1 MARITSEALEQLR
14 LKKEKLE
21 AKYKQLKQQQLYQ
34 ERKDETRRK
43 IITGASVA
51 AAVRDGVVSPKLLAH
66 VLNKYV
72 TKKNEREFMGLEPRE
87 EVPSEAL
94 ADPRD
99 GDDEASTYEVG
110 REFLSDEELAEM
122 GVVEPGSKGQREE

>member
-1 MARITSEALEQLR
+1 MARVTAEELERLR
-14 LKKEKLE
+14 VKKEKLE
-21 AKYKQLKQQQLYQ
+21 NRLKQLRQQQRYQ

-51 AAVRDGVVSPKLLAH
+51 AAVRDGVVSPKLLAYI
-66 VLNKYV
+66 LNRYV
-72 TKKNEREFMGLEPRE
+72 TKKNEREFMGLEVRN

-94 ADPRD
+94 ADPQN

-122 GVVEPGSKGQREE
+122 GVFEPGREES

>member
-1 MARITSEALEQLR
+1 MARVTAEELERLR
-14 LKKEKLE
+14 VKKEKLE
-21 AKYKQLKQQQLYQ
+21 NRLKQLRQQQRYQ

-72 TKKNEREFMGLEPRE
+72 TKKNERQFMGLEAKDEVLGDERE
-87 EVPSEAL
+87 GLV
-94 ADPRD
+94 DPQ
-99 GDDEASTYEVG
+99 GVSTE
-110 REFLSDEELAEM
+110 
-122 GVVEPGSKGQREE
+122 